1 MIISNT
7 MSHFHAETDWHYVLT
22 YPARVLL
29 EFIFYLFDIHFVL
42 SGGGVET
49 ILIGVLSC
57 GLYARFFMIVVAK
70 LKQIFGIR
78 G

>member
-1 MIISNT
+1 MSITNT
-7 MSHFHAETDWHYVLT
+7 LPCLHATTDWHYVLT
-22 YPARVLL
+22 YPARKLL
-29 EFIFYLFDIHFVL
+29 EFILYLFDIHFVL

-49 ILIGVLSC
+49 IFIGVLSC
-57 GLYARFFMIVVAK
+57 GLYARFFIIVVAK